1 MLTKEQV
8 LQIAKYN
15 TNVYYDEEPVYMLIR
30 NNKYVETVAPCYD
43 VLMEKGIMAYYT
55 FGSDNC
61 CGRLISNYG
70 YTWVCFSHRP
80 SEEEIEAVNW
90 LDHDDPIPEDN
101 P

>member
-15 TNVYYDEEPVYMLIR
+15 TDAYADDEPVYMLVR
-30 NNKYVETVAPCYD
+30 NSKHIETVAPCYD
-43 VLMEKGIMAYYT
+43 VCMEKGIMGYYI
-55 FGSDNC
+55 FGRTDC
-61 CGRLISNYG
+61 FGRLISNYG

-80 SEEEIEAVNW
+80 SEEEIEAIHW
-90 LDHDDPIPEDN
+90 LDRDDPIPEDN